1 MDKSNLIHIIYT
13 LLIIC
18 FSYKQSVAHEFWI
31 EPEKFEVKNTEKISA
46 NIRVGQMM
54 KGVSYGYYPKN
65 FRRSEIK
72 IDDIITPILG
82 QPGDKPA
89 INAPPQG
96 DNLVTLIYTTKDN
109 IVSYN
114 DWSLFE
120 NFLIEKNLMSVKKE
134 HLLKNFPKTKFK
146 EMYSRYAKALIGSG
160 KSFGEDHETGLEVEI
175 ILDKNPYT
183 EDTSNGL
190 EITLLNKGIPK
201 PNSQIEIFS
210 RSVDKSIRM
219 ETLLTDKFGKVVV
232 KVSPKTDYLINAVIM
247 RKPKDNKRDL
257 RAVRQPIL
265 WESLWASTT
274 FRVP

>member
-1 MDKSNLIHIIYT
+1 M
-13 LLIIC
+13 
-18 FSYKQSVAHEFWI
+18 
-31 EPEKFEVKNTEKISA
+31 
-46 NIRVGQMM
+46 
-54 KGVSYGYYPKN
+54 
-65 FRRSEIK
+65 
-72 IDDIITPILG
+72 
-82 QPGDKPA
+82 
-89 INAPPQG
+89 
-96 DNLVTLIYTTKDN
+96 
-109 IVSYN
+109 
-114 DWSLFE
+114 
-120 NFLIEKNLMSVKKE
+120 
-134 HLLKNFPKTKFK
+134 
-146 EMYSRYAKALIGSG
+146 
-160 KSFGEDHETGLEVEI
+160 EI

-232 KVSPKTDYLINAVIM
+232 KVSPKTDYLINSVIM